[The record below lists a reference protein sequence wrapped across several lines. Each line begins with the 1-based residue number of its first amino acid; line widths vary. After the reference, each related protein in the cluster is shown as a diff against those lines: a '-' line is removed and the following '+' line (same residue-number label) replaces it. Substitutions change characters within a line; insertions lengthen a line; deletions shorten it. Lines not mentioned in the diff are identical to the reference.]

1 VRSVGFRISCPR
13 KGGVE
18 DRFEKAEQVD
28 RQNLLV
34 GEVRVVIVALPLDR
48 SCEPTSV
55 LPNNEQVDSNE
66 RILGVHVAKGGLLER
81 CWSILF
87 KPPAATW
94 FFKP

>member
-1 VRSVGFRISCPR
+1 VIFRVLVNLTDSLSV
-13 KGGVE
+13 
-18 DRFEKAEQVD
+18 FEKAEQVD

-34 GEVRVVIVALPLDR
+34 GKIRLVVVALPLDR
-48 SCEPTSV
+48 SCKATSV
-55 LPNNEQVDSNE
+55 VSANEQVDSNE

-94 FFKP
+94 FFNP

>member
-1 VRSVGFRISCPR
+1 LKRLW
-13 KGGVE
+13 
-18 DRFEKAEQVD
+18 QVD
-28 RQNLLV
+28 RQHLLV
-34 GEVRVVIVALPLDR
+34 GKIRLVVVALPLDR
-48 SCEPTSV
+48 SCKATLV

-94 FFKP
+94 FFNP